1 MLFYLL
7 QKQQDGFIVVL
18 SSSPHSC
25 GCVLFSSLRPPE
37 YYRCPLSS
45 TTLSL
50 LRCLLLSIIMSTNSV
65 VILLSHRTATITL
78 SSLLHNHQ
86 PPPWL
91 CCLPSSA
98 IAITPTMFGCPS
110 SSPGG
115 LCHFPPSRYHHNF
128 IVVLS
133 CSPLYHSYR
142 YVIFA
147 PPPPPPQLYCCLSL
161 FTTPS
166 RLSCLVSSAAR
177 SRLCYLLFSTAIATK
192 KLQKSCLGPV
202 KGAVSQQS
210 CSFCLI
216 LLIIRP

>member
-7 QKQQDGFIVVL
+7 QKQQDSFIVVL

-98 IAITPTMFGCPS
+98 IAITPTMFGRPS

-133 CSPLYHSYR
+133 PFLFTTLPQLPVCYLRSSTTSTTTLLLSFPLYHTVT
-142 YVIFA
+142 VI
-147 PPPPPPQLYCCLSL
+147 LSSIL
-161 FTTPS
+161 CRTVTVMLSSLLHRHRDQKTPEILPGS
-166 RLSCLVSSAAR
+166 R
-177 SRLCYLLFSTAIATK
+177 
-192 KLQKSCLGPV
+192 
-202 KGAVSQQS
+202 
-210 CSFCLI
+210 
-216 LLIIRP
+216 